1 MRTSVPDRLQVS
13 MPVIKIAYFLNY
25 AEAITDTIMVSEKT
39 QDRSGSFLF
48 IFRTGHGLNNQTGN
62 NEEKTNNR

>member
-1 MRTSVPDRLQVS
+1 
-13 MPVIKIAYFLNY
+13 MPVFKIAYFLNY
-25 AEAITDTIMVSEKT
+25 AEAITDTVMVNRET

-48 IFRTGHGLNNQTGN
+48 IFRTAHGLNNKTGN